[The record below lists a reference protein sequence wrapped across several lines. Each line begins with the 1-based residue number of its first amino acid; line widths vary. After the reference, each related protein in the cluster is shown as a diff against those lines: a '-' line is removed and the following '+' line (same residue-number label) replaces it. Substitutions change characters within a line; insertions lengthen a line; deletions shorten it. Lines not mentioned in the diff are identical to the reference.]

1 LSVGDAIAMFTLP
14 ALVGLVIVTE
24 WNQRLLRREPA

>member
-1 LSVGDAIAMFTLP
+1 VGDAIAMLTLP

-24 WNQRLLRREPA
+24 WNERLAVRSSA